1 MNSMFQDNLKK
12 LTKQYTQQYIADK
25 TGFSQSSINNYLTK
39 NSEPSIQFLIALK
52 DAFGISVD
60 DFLFSDFSVNERKS
74 YDKYIGNYLIY
85 YYNNDSYKGEVH
97 TNLKNTLK
105 YGV

>member
-1 MNSMFQDNLKK
+1 MYNADKYKRGKLMNSMFQDNLKK

-52 DAFGISVD
+52 DAFGMSVD
-60 DFLFSDFSVNERKS
+60 DFLFSDFSVSK
-74 YDKYIGNYLIY
+74 
-85 YYNNDSYKGEVH
+85 
-97 TNLKNTLK
+97 
-105 YGV
+105 

>member
-1 MNSMFQDNLKK
+1 MNSMYQDNLKK

-60 DFLFSDFSVNERKS
+60 DFLFF
-74 YDKYIGNYLIY
+74 
-85 YYNNDSYKGEVH
+85 
-97 TNLKNTLK
+97 
-105 YGV
+105 